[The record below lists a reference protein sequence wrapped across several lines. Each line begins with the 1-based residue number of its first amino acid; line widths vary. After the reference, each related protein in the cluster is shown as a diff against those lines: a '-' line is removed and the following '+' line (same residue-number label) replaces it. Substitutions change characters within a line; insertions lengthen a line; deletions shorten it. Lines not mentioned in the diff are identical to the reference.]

1 MPIGEIMISP
11 DQTICG
17 VTSNLNVENVAH
29 EFMKID
35 GQFKDNTKKI
45 TDINDSLNRMA
56 NDMNEM
62 KRDIKKL
69 LKKPSR

>member
-1 MPIGEIMISP
+1 MRKIMISP
-11 DQTICG
+11 DQTIRG

-29 EFMKID
+29 KFMKID

-45 TDINDSLNRMA
+45 RGINDALNRMA